1 MELPYLFS
9 IWIFIWW
16 MLYKLRII
24 SYTPIFALWFAVWF
38 NVAIISGMI
47 LNQSDPLFIVY
58 FITVSLTLMKLVP
71 LATLHESITQQ
82 SVYYFI
88 VLFLIYLGFSY
99 STGMTIVSLL
109 ENYTNAIFAP
119 EKTVVG
125 QQYDQLKK
133 YVSNICL

>member
-24 SYTPIFALWFAVWF
+24 SYTPIFALWVAVWF

-47 LNQSDPLFIVY
+47 LNQNEPLFIFY
-58 FITVSLTLMKLVP
+58 FITVSLTIMKLVP
-71 LATLHESITQQ
+71 LATLHESITRQ
-82 SVYYFI
+82 SVYSFV
-88 VLFLIYLGFSY
+88 VLFLIYVGFSY
-99 STGMTIVSLL
+99 STGMTIFSIL

-125 QQYDQLKK
+125 QQYDRLKK
-133 YVSNICL
+133 YMVMVC